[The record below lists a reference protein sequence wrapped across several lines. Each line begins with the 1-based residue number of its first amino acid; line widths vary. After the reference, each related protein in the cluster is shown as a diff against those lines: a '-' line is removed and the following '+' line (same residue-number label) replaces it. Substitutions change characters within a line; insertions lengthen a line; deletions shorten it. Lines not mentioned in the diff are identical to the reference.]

1 MKVGQE
7 GGLQSEAGPQAGGSG
22 GSLGW
27 TGQGSP
33 SAA

>member
-7 GGLQSEAGPQAGGSG
+7 GGLQSEPGPQAGGSG

-27 TGQGSP
+27 AGQGSP

>member
-1 MKVGQE
+1 MKVGQV
-7 GGLQSEAGPQAGGSG
+7 GGLQSEAGLQAGVSG

-27 TGQGSP
+27 AGQASP

>member
-7 GGLQSEAGPQAGGSG
+7 GGLQFEAGLQAGGSG

-27 TGQGSP
+27 AGQESP

>member
-1 MKVGQE
+1 MKAVQE
-7 GGLQSEAGPQAGGSG
+7 GGLQFETGLQAGGSG

-27 TGQGSP
+27 AGQESP